1 MTVDDDEI
9 AQAILFL
16 MERGKMVA
24 EGAGAAPVAA
34 IMNRKFDVSGKGC
47 GGDLRRQHRRDDDLR
62 IIEKGSASRRAHD

>member
-24 EGAGAAPVAA
+24 EGAGAPPV
-34 IMNRKFDVSGKGC
+34 
-47 GGDLRRQHRRDDDLR
+47 RRHHEPQV
-62 IIEKGSASRRAHD
+62 